1 MAPAPECF
9 VRLDRFI
16 SVYGVRWLSCAWGG
30 KRSQHIPVLMYHS
43 ISDDPEPGVWPYFR
57 VCTPPA
63 LFRRHMECLHQL
75 GYRAVDLESP
85 AALFAA
91 GPSDDGRSVVITFDD
106 GFRDNFT
113 QALPVL
119 EKFGFTATVYL
130 PTAFISD
137 QRRSFKGRECL
148 AWGEVAEMHRRGI
161 RFGSHTVNHPVLNRL
176 SPSEIA
182 EELAGSRAAIEDRL
196 QARVTAFA
204 HPFAFPQHDRD
215 YVSRFRETLIL
226 TGYDS
231 AVTTTIG
238 RVRRHDDLL
247 TLRRLP
253 VNSADDSVFFTAKVE
268 GAYDWLAPIQSVGKR
283 LKAARS
289 PE

>member
-1 MAPAPECF
+1 MAPAPECI

-43 ISDDPEPGVWPYFR
+43 ISDDPEPGVRPYFR

-91 GPSDDGRSVVITFDD
+91 GPSCDGRSVVITFDD

-119 EKFGFTATVYL
+119 EKFGFTAPVYL
-130 PTAFISD
+130 HKAFISD

-148 AWGEVAEMHRRGI
+148 DGGEVAEMHRRGI

-204 HPFAFPQHDRD
+204 HPFAFPRQDHA
-215 YVSRFRETLIL
+215 YVSRLRDTLMAA
-226 TGYDS
+226 GYSS
-231 AVTTTIG
+231 AVTTTVG
-238 RVRRHDDLL
+238 RIREGDDPF
-247 TLRRLP
+247 TLKRLP
-253 VNSADDSVFFTAKVE
+253 INSGDDALFFSAKLL
-268 GAYDWLAPIQSVGKR
+268 GQYDWLAMPQNLRKR
-283 LKAARS
+283 LKSYS
-289 PE
+289 PV